1 MVYVE
6 KVASDIKAMSLSI
19 TNNRGYCVIST
30 NHIQYDNV
38 GFVKMSFFKTRS
50 IKKKRERDSVCYFLV
65 TSVSSVEKESNYVS
79 FEMPL
84 GQLLWQPVSSPTHT

>member
-50 IKKKRERDSVCYFLV
+50 IKKKERERLSMLFSCNQCEL
-65 TSVSSVEKESNYVS
+65 S
-79 FEMPL
+79 
-84 GQLLWQPVSSPTHT
+84 